1 MLGFAVQGVGLRT
14 LRSFGLLLGGV
25 ASRPPHQR
33 YVAEVCRHMVFLQLI
48 YCPFVCLLPLLRHSI
63 SGAEVAIAQI

>member
-14 LRSFGLLLGGV
+14 LRSFGLLLGT
-25 ASRPPHQR
+25 RPPHQR